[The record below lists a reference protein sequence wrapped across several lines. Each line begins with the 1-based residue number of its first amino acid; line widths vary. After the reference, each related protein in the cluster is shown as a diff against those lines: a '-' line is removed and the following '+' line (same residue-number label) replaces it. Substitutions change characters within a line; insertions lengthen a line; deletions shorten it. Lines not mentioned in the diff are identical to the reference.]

1 MLTLLDTMTIVGYA
15 FDIVLVIIVLIY
27 CVKAVQKGF
36 IKSLMSTV
44 GNIAVIVG
52 SVYSA
57 KYVAG
62 LLNKIYNF
70 TALISGKITEYF
82 ATQGE
87 FYTVTRAAGT
97 EGSSLVGS
105 IPDST
110 FGLLKRIIRIV
121 LERNPFTEE
130 ASVADVLGAT
140 LGSLIF
146 IVVAGILTYIVFKIV
161 LAFLS
166 KTLSNAT
173 KGTTFGTLDK
183 FLGLLFGLARSALT
197 IGVGMVALV
206 GLTFIPAVNNFIDP
220 TIHEH
225 TQVTKYVYD
234 FSNDLLERYVI
245 NNVDDWITSLWENR
259 TA

>member
-1 MLTLLDTMTIVGYA
+1 MFTLLDTMTIVGYA
-15 FDIVLVIIVLIY
+15 FDIVLVVIVLIY

-44 GNIAVIVG
+44 GNLAVIVG

-70 TALISGKITEYF
+70 TAFISGKITGYF
-82 ATQGE
+82 VSQGE
-87 FYTVTRAAGT
+87 FFTTVRPAGT
-97 EGSSLVGS
+97 EGSSLVSS
-105 IPDST
+105 IPD
-110 FGLLKRIIRIV
+110 GNGIINRIIKIV
-121 LERNPFTEE
+121 LERNPFTQDG
-130 ASVADVLGAT
+130 SVADVLGAT
-140 LGSLIF
+140 LGNLIF
-146 IVVAGILTYIVFKIV
+146 LIIAGILAFVVFKIV

-166 KTLSNAT
+166 KALSSAT

-197 IGVGMVALV
+197 IGIGMVVLV
-206 GLTFIPAVNNFIDP
+206 GLSFIPAVNNFIEP

-234 FSNDLLERYVI
+234 FSNDLIERYVI
-245 NNVDDWITSLWENR
+245 DNVDDWITNLWESR
-259 TA
+259 SA